1 MMHCYSFN
9 LIKKKNQERF
19 NYFKKDSTFLLSPPF
34 LRSLPFRPF
43 LTFLQM
49 AFILITS
56 FAQLIKSFK
65 DLKALKA
72 FRDHLSLIKVMDY
85 YLPYFKALDLIKSYF
100 ISLKGQSSLII
111 TFIQIKGLKTL
122 MGQYLLNLAFL
133 PSHPY
138 HQYHQHLINFIK
150 DQVNYCQMVKK
161 FISFKFILF
170 ELFLKFN
177 SLL

>member
-9 LIKKKNQERF
+9 LIKKKNLERF
-19 NYFKKDSTFLLSPPF
+19 KYFKKDSTFLLSPPF

-43 LTFLQM
+43 LAFLQM

-150 DQVNYCQMVKK
+150 DLVNYCQMVKK
-161 FISFKFILF
+161 FINFKFILF
-170 ELFLKFN
+170 ELFLKF
-177 SLL
+177 SFLL

>member
-19 NYFKKDSTFLLSPPF
+19 NYFKKDSTFLLSHPF
-34 LRSLPFRPF
+34 HRSLPFRPF

-150 DQVNYCQMVKK
+150 DLVNYCQMVKY
-161 FISFKFILF
+161 FINFKFILF
-170 ELFLKFN
+170 ELFLKF
-177 SLL
+177 SFLL